1 MAEIKTTLSTRLGQ
15 ADAEFLQR
23 LEVNGARTPSEK
35 LRKLVA
41 QARQR
46 AEGAGSY
53 RDAREVLDDLARP
66 ALAAVAAH
74 EHEAGTR
81 SEALAAVAAALPEAL
96 AAMLA
101 AARWKADDAQAF
113 RALEAR
119 VVRRTLGLAA
129 QLMRLDV
136 APRTPC
142 YDPSL
147 IEGERAALAA
157 VVAGVER
164 SRTTGRCGGGETQ

>member
-23 LEVNGARTPSEK
+23 LEMNGARTPSEK

-41 QARQR
+41 QARQS

-53 RDAREVLDDLARP
+53 GEAREVLDDLARP
-66 ALAAVAAH
+66 AHGAISAH
-74 EHEAGTR
+74 EHETGTR
-81 SEALAAVAAALPEAL
+81 SEALATVIAAVPETL
-96 AAMLA
+96 AAVLT
-101 AARWKADDAQAF
+101 AARWKAGDTEAF

-119 VVRRTLGLAA
+119 VVRRALGLAA
-129 QLMRLDV
+129 QLVRLDV
-136 APRTPC
+136 GPRTPC

-147 IEGERAALAA
+147 IEGERAALAE
-157 VVAGVER
+157 VMAGVER
-164 SRTTGRCGGGETQ
+164 SRTTERPEGGETR